1 MILSPI
7 TKSVI
12 ITIIGYIISAVL
24 AYFVIYPAFG
34 IAIIL
39 STALYLGVIF
49 TVIAFVSNLI
59 SIKIIEMIENY
70 KGE

>member
-7 TKSVI
+7 TKSII
-12 ITIIGYIISAVL
+12 ITIIGYTISAVL

-34 IAIIL
+34 ITIIL

-49 TVIAFVSNLI
+49 TVIAFASNLI
-59 SIKIIEMIENY
+59 SIKIIEMIE
-70 KGE
+70 KEK

>member
-1 MILSPI
+1 MTLSPI
-7 TKSVI
+7 TKSII

-24 AYFVIYPAFG
+24 SYFVIYPAFG

-49 TVIAFVSNLI
+49 TVIAFASNLI

>member
-1 MILSPI
+1 MTISPI
-7 TKSVI
+7 TKSII

-34 IAIIL
+34 ITIIL

-59 SIKIIEMIENY
+59 SIKIIEMIE
-70 KGE
+70 KL